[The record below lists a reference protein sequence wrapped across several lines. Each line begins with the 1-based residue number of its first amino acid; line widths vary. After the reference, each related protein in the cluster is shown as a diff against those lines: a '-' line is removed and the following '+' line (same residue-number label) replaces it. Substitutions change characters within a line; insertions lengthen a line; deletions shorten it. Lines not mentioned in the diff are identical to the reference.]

1 MTIEPNNEAPS
12 TPVPVTPL
20 ESPGKLLRE
29 GREAKGMSEQ
39 EVATN
44 LNLRVTL
51 IKEIEQ
57 DKFDARTASTFTR
70 GYLKTYAK
78 LVGVSEDRVVAGYEQ
93 LVGTHEVQYAEMY
106 SFSRRTKLEAN
117 ENRLR
122 TFSWIF
128 CILLAAGLFYWFWSQ
143 PAEKPAL
150 VKLDESQLP
159 ASAATAT
166 QGDSEQA
173 MPVAE
178 QGTPESQEVAPQG
191 ADVNAAPATEAQSTA
206 AVASAAVTTVT
217 EPSAAQPAPAAPV
230 TSSAVT
236 TEVAVSAVTQPASA
250 AEAVA
255 QDLVISF
262 AGDCWIKV
270 VDASGKVL
278 VEGLRRGGSESRLD
292 GKPPFKLTVGAI
304 KYVSISYMGEAVN
317 TKQFPVG
324 RVARFTLPL
333 KS

>member
-1 MTIEPNNEAPS
+1 MTIEQNNEVPS
-12 TPVPVTPL
+12 TPVPAAPL

-51 IKEIEQ
+51 VKEIEQ
-57 DKFDARTASTFTR
+57 DRFDSRTASTFTR

-78 LVGVSEDRVVAGYEQ
+78 LVGVSEERVVAGYDQ

-117 ENRLR
+117 ESRLR

-128 CILLAAGLFYWFWSQ
+128 CVLLAGGLFYWFWSQ
-143 PAEKPAL
+143 PAEKPTV

-159 ASAATAT
+159 ASSATVTQSLAVPNTPTDEQNESAT
-166 QGDSEQA
+166 VEHSNPGRDA
-173 MPVAE
+173 I
-178 QGTPESQEVAPQG
+178 
-191 ADVNAAPATEAQSTA
+191 AAPAAEVPSGGDK
-206 AVASAAVTTVT
+206 VSAALTTNAVI
-217 EPSAAQPAPAAPV
+217 SAAQPVAPATDTATTTAADDAPQN
-230 TSSAVT
+230 TSET
-236 TEVAVSAVTQPASA
+236 VAATQG
-250 AEAVA
+250 
-255 QDLVISF
+255 LVISF

-278 VEGLRRGGSESRLD
+278 LEGLSRKGDTKPLD
-292 GKPPFKLTVGAI
+292 GKQPFKLTIGAPKAVRI
-304 KYVSISYMGEAVN
+304 TFMGEAVN
-317 TKQFPVG
+317 MKQFPVG

>member
-1 MTIEPNNEAPS
+1 MTIEQNNEVPS
-12 TPVPVTPL
+12 TPVPAAPL

-51 IKEIEQ
+51 VKEIEQ
-57 DKFDARTASTFTR
+57 DSFDSRTASTFTR

-78 LVGVSEDRVVAGYEQ
+78 LVGVSEERVVAGYDQ

-117 ENRLR
+117 ESRLR

-128 CILLAAGLFYWFWSQ
+128 CVLLAGGLFYWFWSQ
-143 PAEKPAL
+143 PAEKPTV

-159 ASAATAT
+159 ASAATGTQSLPAQNTPAGKPSDPAT
-166 QGDSEQA
+166 VEPA
-173 MPVAE
+173 NPVE
-178 QGTPESQEVAPQG
+178 GTI
-191 ADVNAAPATEAQSTA
+191 AAPAPEGQSGEDK
-206 AVASAAVTTVT
+206 VSAAVTTNAAT
-217 EPSAAQPAPAAPV
+217 SAAQPVAPATDTVTTTAADSSAAQTAPAA
-230 TSSAVT
+230 
-236 TEVAVSAVTQPASA
+236 VAATQG
-250 AEAVA
+250 
-255 QDLVISF
+255 LVISF

-278 VEGLRRGGSESRLD
+278 LEGLSRKGDTKPLD
-292 GKPPFKLTVGAI
+292 GKQPFKLTIGAP
-304 KYVSISYMGEAVN
+304 KAVSITFMGAAVN
-317 TKQFPVG
+317 MKQFPVG

>member
-1 MTIEPNNEAPS
+1 MTIEQNNEVPS
-12 TPVPVTPL
+12 TPVPAAPL

-51 IKEIEQ
+51 VKEIEQ
-57 DKFDARTASTFTR
+57 DRFDSRTASTFTR

-78 LVGVSEDRVVAGYEQ
+78 LVGVSEERVVAGYDQ

-117 ENRLR
+117 ESRLR

-128 CILLAAGLFYWFWSQ
+128 CVLLAGGLFYWFLSQ
-143 PAEKPAL
+143 PAEKPTV

-159 ASAATAT
+159 ASSATVTQSLAVPNTPTDEQNESAT
-166 QGDSEQA
+166 VEHSNPGRDA
-173 MPVAE
+173 I
-178 QGTPESQEVAPQG
+178 
-191 ADVNAAPATEAQSTA
+191 AAPAAEVPSGGDK
-206 AVASAAVTTVT
+206 VSAALTTNAVI
-217 EPSAAQPAPAAPV
+217 SAAQPVAPATDTATTTAADDAPQN
-230 TSSAVT
+230 TSAT
-236 TEVAVSAVTQPASA
+236 VAATQG
-250 AEAVA
+250 
-255 QDLVISF
+255 LVISF

-278 VEGLRRGGSESRLD
+278 LEGLSRKGDTKPLD
-292 GKPPFKLTVGAI
+292 GKQPFKLTIGAP
-304 KYVSISYMGEAVN
+304 KAVSITFMGEAVN
-317 TKQFPVG
+317 MKQFPVG

>member
-1 MTIEPNNEAPS
+1 MTIEQNNEAPS
-12 TPVPVTPL
+12 TPVPAAPL

-51 IKEIEQ
+51 VKEIEQ
-57 DKFDARTASTFTR
+57 DKFDSRTASTFTR

-78 LVGVSEDRVVAGYEQ
+78 LVGVSEERVVAGYDQ

-128 CILLAAGLFYWFWSQ
+128 CVLLAGGLFYWFWSQ
-143 PAEKPAL
+143 PAEKPAV

-159 ASAATAT
+159 ASAATGTQSVAAQNTPADEPMDPAT
-166 QGDSEQA
+166 VEA
-173 MPVAE
+173 ANPVE
-178 QGTPESQEVAPQG
+178 GTI
-191 ADVNAAPATEAQSTA
+191 AAPAPEGQSGEDK
-206 AVASAAVTTVT
+206 VSAAVTTNAAT
-217 EPSAAQPAPAAPV
+217 SAAQPVAPATDTVTTTAADSSAAQTAPAA
-230 TSSAVT
+230 
-236 TEVAVSAVTQPASA
+236 VAATQG
-250 AEAVA
+250 
-255 QDLVISF
+255 LVISF

-278 VEGLRRGGSESRLD
+278 LEGLSRKGDTKPLD
-292 GKPPFKLTVGAI
+292 GKQPFKLTIGAP
-304 KYVSISYMGEAVN
+304 KAVSITFMGAAVN
-317 TKQFPVG
+317 MKQFPVG

>member
-1 MTIEPNNEAPS
+1 MTIEQNNEVPS
-12 TPVPVTPL
+12 TPVPAAPL

-51 IKEIEQ
+51 VKEIEQ
-57 DKFDARTASTFTR
+57 DKFDSRTASTFTR

-78 LVGVSEDRVVAGYEQ
+78 LVGVSEERVVAGYDQ

-128 CILLAAGLFYWFWSQ
+128 CVLLAGGLFYWFWSQ
-143 PAEKPAL
+143 PAEKPAV

-159 ASAATAT
+159 ASAATGTQSLPAQNTPADEPIDPAT
-166 QGDSEQA
+166 VEA
-173 MPVAE
+173 ANPVE
-178 QGTPESQEVAPQG
+178 GTI
-191 ADVNAAPATEAQSTA
+191 AAPAPEVQSGEDK
-206 AVASAAVTTVT
+206 V
-217 EPSAAQPAPAAPV
+217 
-230 TSSAVT
+230 SSAVT
-236 TEVAVSAVTQPASA
+236 TNAATSATQPVAPATDTVTTTAADSSA
-250 AEAVA
+250 AQTAPAAVA
-255 QDLVISF
+255 ATQGLVISF

-270 VDASGKVL
+270 VDATGKVL
-278 VEGLRRGGSESRLD
+278 LEGLSRKGDTKPLD
-292 GKPPFKLTVGAI
+292 GKQPFKLTIGAP
-304 KYVSISYMGEAVN
+304 KAVSITFMGAAVN
-317 TKQFPVG
+317 MKQFPVG

>member
-1 MTIEPNNEAPS
+1 MTIEQNNEVPS
-12 TPVPVTPL
+12 TPVPAAPL

-51 IKEIEQ
+51 VKEIEQ
-57 DKFDARTASTFTR
+57 DKFDSRTASTFTR

-78 LVGVSEDRVVAGYEQ
+78 LVGVSEERVVAGYDQ

-128 CILLAAGLFYWFWSQ
+128 CVLLAGGLFYWFWSQ
-143 PAEKPAL
+143 PAEKPAV

-159 ASAATAT
+159 ASAATGTQSLPAQNTPADEPIDPAT
-166 QGDSEQA
+166 VEA
-173 MPVAE
+173 ANPVE
-178 QGTPESQEVAPQG
+178 GTI
-191 ADVNAAPATEAQSTA
+191 AAPAPEVQSGEDK
-206 AVASAAVTTVT
+206 V
-217 EPSAAQPAPAAPV
+217 
-230 TSSAVT
+230 SSAVT
-236 TEVAVSAVTQPASA
+236 TNAATSA
-250 AEAVA
+250 AQPVAPATDTVTTTAADSSAAQTAPAAVA
-255 QDLVISF
+255 ATQGLVISF

-270 VDASGKVL
+270 VDATGKVL
-278 VEGLRRGGSESRLD
+278 LEGLSRKGDTKPLD
-292 GKPPFKLTVGAI
+292 GKQPFKLTIGAP
-304 KYVSISYMGEAVN
+304 KAVSITFMGAAVN
-317 TKQFPVG
+317 MKQFPVG

>member
-1 MTIEPNNEAPS
+1 MTIEQNNEAPS
-12 TPVPVTPL
+12 TPVPAAPL

-51 IKEIEQ
+51 VKEIEQ
-57 DKFDARTASTFTR
+57 DKFDSRTASTFTR

-78 LVGVSEDRVVAGYEQ
+78 LVGVSEERVVAGYDQ

-117 ENRLR
+117 ESRLR

-128 CILLAAGLFYWFWSQ
+128 CVLLAGGLFYWFWSQ
-143 PAEKPAL
+143 PAEKPA
-150 VKLDESQLP
+150 VDKLDESQLP
-159 ASAATAT
+159 ASAATGTQRLPAQNTPADEPIDPAT
-166 QGDSEQA
+166 VEPANPGEEA
-173 MPVAE
+173 V
-178 QGTPESQEVAPQG
+178 
-191 ADVNAAPATEAQSTA
+191 AAPASEEQSGQDK
-206 AVASAAVTTVT
+206 V
-217 EPSAAQPAPAAPV
+217 
-230 TSSAVT
+230 SSAVT
-236 TEVAVSAVTQPASA
+236 TNAATSATQPVAPATDTVITTAADSSA
-250 AEAVA
+250 AQTAPAAVA
-255 QDLVISF
+255 ATQGLVISF

-270 VDASGKVL
+270 VDATGKVL
-278 VEGLRRGGSESRLD
+278 LEGLSRKGDTKPLD
-292 GKPPFKLTVGAI
+292 GKQPFKLTIGAP
-304 KYVSISYMGEAVN
+304 KVVSITFMGEAVN
-317 TKQFPVG
+317 MKQFPVG

>member
-1 MTIEPNNEAPS
+1 MTIEQNNEAPS
-12 TPVPVTPL
+12 TPVPAAPL

-51 IKEIEQ
+51 VKEIEQ
-57 DKFDARTASTFTR
+57 DKFDSRTASTFTR

-78 LVGVSEDRVVAGYEQ
+78 LVGVSEERVVAGYDQ

-128 CILLAAGLFYWFWSQ
+128 CVLLAGGLFYWFWSQ
-143 PAEKPAL
+143 PAEKPAV

-159 ASAATAT
+159 ASAATGTQSVAAQNTPADEPIDPAT
-166 QGDSEQA
+166 VEPANPGEEA
-173 MPVAE
+173 V
-178 QGTPESQEVAPQG
+178 
-191 ADVNAAPATEAQSTA
+191 AAPASEEQSGQDKVSA
-206 AVASAAVTTVT
+206 AVATNTAT
-217 EPSAAQPAPAAPV
+217 SAAQPVAPATDAVTTTAADTSATPTAPAAE
-230 TSSAVT
+230 A
-236 TEVAVSAVTQPASA
+236 ATQG
-250 AEAVA
+250 
-255 QDLVISF
+255 LVISF

-270 VDASGKVL
+270 VDATGKVL
-278 VEGLRRGGSESRLD
+278 LEGLNRKGDTKPLD
-292 GKPPFKLTVGAI
+292 GKQPFKLTIGAP
-304 KYVSISYMGEAVN
+304 KVVSITFMGEAVN
-317 TKQFPVG
+317 MKQFPVG

>member
-1 MTIEPNNEAPS
+1 MTIEQNNEAPS
-12 TPVPVTPL
+12 TPVPAAPL

-51 IKEIEQ
+51 VKEIEQ
-57 DKFDARTASTFTR
+57 DKFDSRTASTFTR

-78 LVGVSEDRVVAGYEQ
+78 LVGVSEERVVAGYDQ

-128 CILLAAGLFYWFWSQ
+128 CVLLAGGLFYWFWSQ
-143 PAEKPAL
+143 PAEKPAV

-159 ASAATAT
+159 ASAATGTQSVAAQNTPADEPIDPAT
-166 QGDSEQA
+166 VEPANPGEEA
-173 MPVAE
+173 V
-178 QGTPESQEVAPQG
+178 
-191 ADVNAAPATEAQSTA
+191 AAPAPEDQSGQDKVSAAVATNTAISAAQPVAPATDAVTTTA
-206 AVASAAVTTVT
+206 ADSPATQTASAAV
-217 EPSAAQPAPAAPV
+217 AA
-230 TSSAVT
+230 
-236 TEVAVSAVTQPASA
+236 TQG
-250 AEAVA
+250 
-255 QDLVISF
+255 LVISF

-270 VDASGKVL
+270 VDATGKVL
-278 VEGLRRGGSESRLD
+278 LEGLNRKGDTKPLD
-292 GKPPFKLTVGAI
+292 GKQPFKLTIGAP
-304 KYVSISYMGEAVN
+304 KVVSITFMGEAVN
-317 TKQFPVG
+317 MKQFPVG

>member
-1 MTIEPNNEAPS
+1 MTIEQNNEAPS
-12 TPVPVTPL
+12 TPVPAAPL

-51 IKEIEQ
+51 VKEIEQ
-57 DKFDARTASTFTR
+57 DKFDSRTASTFTR

-78 LVGVSEDRVVAGYEQ
+78 LVGVSEERVVAGYDQ

-128 CILLAAGLFYWFWSQ
+128 CVLLAGGLFYWFWSQ
-143 PAEKPAL
+143 PAEKPAV

-159 ASAATAT
+159 ASAATGTLRPAVQNTTTGEQLAPAT
-166 QGDSEQA
+166 VQPANPDEEA
-173 MPVAE
+173 I
-178 QGTPESQEVAPQG
+178 
-191 ADVNAAPATEAQSTA
+191 AAPAPEVQSGDDS
-206 AVASAAVTTVT
+206 VSAAVTTNAAT
-217 EPSAAQPAPAAPV
+217 SAAQPVAPATDTATTTV
-230 TSSAVT
+230 ATDSSAT
-236 TEVAVSAVTQPASA
+236 KAASA
-250 AEAVA
+250 AAA
-255 QDLVISF
+255 STQGLVISF

-270 VDASGKVL
+270 VDAGGKVL
-278 VEGLRRGGSESRLD
+278 LEGLSRKGDTKPLD
-292 GKPPFKLTVGAI
+292 GKQPFKLTIGAP
-304 KYVSISYMGEAVN
+304 KVVSITFMGEAVN
-317 TKQFPVG
+317 MKQFPVG